1 MNRKVYND
9 LEKQLETEGKS
20 AGTYREY
27 FANVKYMENFFK
39 GKNFNEITEKDLKK
53 YIKYLNREYSK
64 TTYNNHI
71 AALRYLY
78 KKVLKKP
85 NMIEI
90 LSLKQIYEKVSSV
103 EN

>member
-1 MNRKVYND
+1 MNRKFYNA
-9 LEKQLETEGKS
+9 LENQMAEEGKS
-20 AGTYREY
+20 VGTYREY
-27 FANVKYMENFFK
+27 FANVRYMEEFFK

-53 YIKYLNREYSK
+53 YIKYLNHEYSK

-103 EN
+103 EK